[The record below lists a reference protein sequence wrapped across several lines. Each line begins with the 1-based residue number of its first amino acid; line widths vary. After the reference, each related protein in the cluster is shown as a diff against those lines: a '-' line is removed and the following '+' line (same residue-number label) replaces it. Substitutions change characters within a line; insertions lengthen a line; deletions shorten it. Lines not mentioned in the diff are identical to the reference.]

1 MVKRVEELGFTFKIT
16 DVAKDFLADKGFD
29 PEMGARPLS
38 RTIQRFVEDPVAEEL
53 LKGES
58 MEGAVIE
65 IDYNKE
71 TNAEELKITVVKKK
85 EPRKKKD
92 TPPVNPE

>member
-1 MVKRVEELGFTFKIT
+1 
-16 DVAKDFLADKGFD
+16 
-29 PEMGARPLS
+29 
-38 RTIQRFVEDPVAEEL
+38 
-53 LKGES
+53 

-65 IDYNKE
+65 IDYHKE